1 MRIRFLY
8 IVALYSRISG
18 TRKCSKEMRQGD
30 KVKGLFGLRKV
41 VLKEPGHS
49 ATLSKNTSSQEV
61 S

>member
-1 MRIRFLY
+1 M
-8 IVALYSRISG
+8 SD
-18 TRKCSKEMRQGD
+18 TRKCGKEMRQED

-61 S
+61 SRISDL